1 MRWSNL
7 RLFVTLFSLTL
18 SLQGANL
25 PSLAAQT
32 QPFNSP
38 NSDTT
43 LPPPKSGTPDDTAGG
58 SSRDGGYCAQDN
70 IAEGSRGFSVAMP
83 AYSETNADRPT
94 FSVYIPQTT
103 AKKVF
108 FTLKDA
114 EEEYYYKTTISL
126 PNQSG
131 QFSFQLPADAPTIK
145 SNKEYRWSVGLVC
158 QQAFDPSDPTLTGVI
173 KRVEHNQ
180 VTGNSNF

>member
-1 MRWSNL
+1 MPRSNFH
-7 RLFVTLFSLTL
+7 LFVTLFSLTL
-18 SLQGANL
+18 SLEVAVL

-32 QPFNSP
+32 ETFKSP

-43 LPPPKSGTPDDTAGG
+43 LPPPKSGAPDDTAGG
-58 SSRDGGYCAQDN
+58 SSRDGGYCTQDN
-70 IAEGSRGFSVAMP
+70 VAEGSRGFSVAMP
-83 AYSETNADRPT
+83 AYSETNAERPI

-108 FTLKDA
+108 FTLKDV
-114 EEEYYYKTTISL
+114 EEDYYYKTTILL

-131 QFSFQLPADAPTIK
+131 QFKFQLPADAPAIK
-145 SNKEYRWSVGLVC
+145 TNKEYRWSVGLVC

-173 KRVEHNQ
+173 KRVEHNK
-180 VTGNSNF
+180 VTENPKF

>member
-1 MRWSNL
+1 MRQSNF
-7 RLFVTLFSLTL
+7 RLFVTLLSLSF
-18 SLQGANL
+18 SLQGAIL

-32 QPFNSP
+32 QPLTSP
-38 NSDTT
+38 TSDTT

-58 SSRDGGYCAQDN
+58 SSRDGGYCSQDTV
-70 IAEGSRGFSVAMP
+70 AEGSRGFSVAMP
-83 AYSETNADRPT
+83 AYSETNAERPI

-108 FTLKDA
+108 FSLKDA
-114 EEEYYYKTTISL
+114 EEDYYYKTTILL

-131 QFSFQLPADAPTIK
+131 QFEFQLPADAPAIK
-145 SNKEYRWSVGLVC
+145 TNKEYRWSVGLVC

-173 KRVEHNQ
+173 KRVEHNK
-180 VTGNSNF
+180 VTDNSKL